1 MRRFMVSLAVVVVV
15 LLSSADAISR
25 PSAMAQEATPTGMAA
40 MAEHPVVGVWDS
52 TSELAGNTFSF
63 LAIFHGDGTYMEIYP
78 WGTVII
84 GVWRPTG
91 ERSAEAT
98 AVVYEYID
106 DRLAR
111 GEGRFTAEVD
121 ETGNA
126 ISTDGTFVSRF
137 EDDGSIDLAVGGPS
151 PGTRLEVLP
160 VVPLSE
166 LVPGGTPVIP
176 AELTGEATPTP

>member
-1 MRRFMVSLAVVVVV
+1 MRRFDL
-15 LLSSADAISR
+15 LLSVIAIAVLGLVAGTIQ
-25 PSAMAQEATPTGMAA
+25 PPAAAQEATPTGMAA
-40 MAEHPVVGVWDS
+40 MADHPVVGVWDS

-78 WGTVII
+78 WGTMIT

-91 ERSAEAT
+91 ERTAEAT

-111 GEGRFTAEVD
+111 GEARFTAEVD

-126 ISTDGTFVSRF
+126 IDTDGTFVSRF

-151 PGTRLEVLP
+151 PGTRLQVLS

-176 AELTGEATPTP
+176 ADLTGEATPAP